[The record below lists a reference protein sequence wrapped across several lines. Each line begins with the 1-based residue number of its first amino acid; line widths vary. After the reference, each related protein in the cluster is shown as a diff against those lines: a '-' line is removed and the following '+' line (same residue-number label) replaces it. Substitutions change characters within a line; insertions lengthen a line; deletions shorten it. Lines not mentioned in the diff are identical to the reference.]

1 MLVTKMD
8 IKYINKAIDYVEN
21 VQGYK
26 AVIIKEKKFC
36 EAYVIDAVYGN
47 TDEWYQLEV
56 NMKIGGEPE
65 IVNSKKM

>member
-1 MLVTKMD
+1 MLITKMD

-21 VQGYK
+21 VQGYT
-26 AVIIKEKKFC
+26 AVLIKEKKFC
-36 EAYVIDAVYGN
+36 ETYVIDAMYGA

-56 NMKIGGEPE
+56 NVKIGDKPS